1 MSNPARR
8 TADSPSGELPSLTRR
23 LDRYFERVKDDHPL
37 KGIVPGPDAIELWS
51 NDYLSLADHPV
62 ITKAQADV
70 LASGKNSVFMSA
82 AYLGEDTPQHAIER
96 QAAAFLGTEA
106 VVLTQSG
113 WCANF
118 GLVQA
123 IANEQTPVYLDIFAH
138 ASLWEGARSAGA
150 PIHPFRHND
159 AGSLEDALKRSGPGI
174 VIVDAIY
181 SSNGTICSL
190 ADILAVSER
199 YGCEVIA
206 DESHSIGVCGRNGQ
220 GMVSLL
226 GLTDKVKYRTFS
238 LSKAFV
244 TRGGM
249 VAGPARIMDYF
260 RYEARPAIFSS
271 AVLPHEIA
279 GLASTLEVIQDE
291 VWRRERLRKNTDY
304 LRAHLHHLGY
314 PVDTEG
320 SQVIA
325 LEAGPE
331 KQTVVLRKALEQRG
345 VFGAVFC
352 SPATPKNRSIVRL
365 SVHCDLTEHQ
375 LDRIIKICE
384 EIRGEVAVDNWPAS
398 RRYESESERPVRSAG
413 IGMA

>member
-1 MSNPARR
+1 MPKAARR
-8 TADSPSGELPSLTRR
+8 SADTYRGELPSLTRR
-23 LDRYFERVKDDHPL
+23 LDRYFERVKEDHPL
-37 KGIVPGPDAIELWS
+37 KGTAPGPNAIELWS

-82 AYLGEDTPQHAIER
+82 AYLGHDTPQRAIER

-118 GLVQA
+118 GLIQS
-123 IANEQTPVYLDIFAH
+123 ISNEQTPVYIDIFAH
-138 ASLWEGARSAGA
+138 ASLWEGARSVGA
-150 PIHPFRHND
+150 PIHPFRHNN
-159 AGSLEDALKRSGPGI
+159 AGSLEDSLKKSGPGI

-190 ADILAVSER
+190 ADILGVSEK
-199 YGCEVIA
+199 YGCEVVV
-206 DESHSIGVCGRNGQ
+206 DESHSIGICGRNGQ

-244 TRGGM
+244 TRAGM
-249 VAGPARIMDYF
+249 VAGPARTMDYF
-260 RYEARPAIFSS
+260 RYESRPAIFSS

-279 GLASTLEVIQDE
+279 GLAATVEVIQDE

-304 LRAHLHHLGY
+304 LRAHLNHLGY

-331 KQTVVLRKALEQRG
+331 KQTVILRKALERRG

-352 SPATPKNRSIVRL
+352 APATPKNRSIVRL
-365 SVHCDLTEHQ
+365 SVHCDLTEYQ
-375 LDRIIKICE
+375 LDRIIKVCE
-384 EIRGEVAVDNWPAS
+384 EMRSEVAVENWPAS
-398 RRYESESERPVRSAG
+398 RRYESEPDRPVHRAG
-413 IGMA
+413 IGAA

>member
-1 MSNPARR
+1 MSNPIGP
-8 TADSPSGELPSLTRR
+8 TSESPRGELPSLTRR
-23 LDRYFERVKDDHPL
+23 LDRYFERIKEDHPL
-37 KGIVPGPDAIELWS
+37 KGTVPGPDAIELWS
-51 NDYLSLADHPV
+51 NDYLSLSDHPV
-62 ITKAQADV
+62 ITKAQADA
-70 LASGKNSVFMSA
+70 LASGNNSVFMSA
-82 AYLGEDTPQHAIER
+82 AYLGEDTPQRAIER

-118 GLVQA
+118 GLIQA

-138 ASLWEGARSAGA
+138 ASLWEGARSVGA
-150 PIHPFRHND
+150 PIHPFRHNN
-159 AGSLEDALKRSGPGI
+159 AKSLEDSLKRSGPGI

-190 ADILAVSER
+190 ADVLGVAEK
-199 YGCEVIA
+199 YGCEVVV

-249 VAGPARIMDYF
+249 VAGPARTMDYF
-260 RYEARPAIFSS
+260 RYESRPAIFSS

-279 GLASTLEVIQDE
+279 GLAATLEVIQEE

-304 LRAHLHHLGY
+304 LRAHLNHMGY
-314 PVDTEG
+314 PVHTEG

-331 KQTVVLRKALEQRG
+331 KQTVILRKALERRG
-345 VFGAVFC
+345 VFVAVFC
-352 SPATPKNRSIVRL
+352 APATPKNRSIVRL
-365 SVHCDLTEHQ
+365 STHCALTEYQ
-375 LDRIIKICE
+375 LDRIVKVCE
-384 EIRGEVAVDNWPAS
+384 EIRGEVAVENWPAS
-398 RRYESESERPVRSAG
+398 KRYTSEPERPVQRAG